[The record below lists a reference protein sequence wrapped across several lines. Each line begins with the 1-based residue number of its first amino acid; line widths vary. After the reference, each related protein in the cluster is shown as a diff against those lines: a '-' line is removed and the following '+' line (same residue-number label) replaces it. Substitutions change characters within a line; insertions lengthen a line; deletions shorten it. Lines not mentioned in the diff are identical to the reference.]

1 MNGWK
6 KCVYFFFFEQIIWKL
21 SLFFNLPW
29 YDCPSLFLVSVTWHA
44 KGLSWTHQ
52 RNLQSTSKVD
62 ACQAPWAVILHAFY
76 ICICV
81 LYGAVR
87 NGKLTNL
94 PLQIKIQKKKSFHV
108 ALHRGRYRKYQ
119 PRRTTTRFS
128 AVLFKLDF
136 YYTFVSNTNIIFIRT
151 SIFFS
156 SLKTRMVKFGV
167 RKEQ

>member
-94 PLQIKIQKKKSFHV
+94 PLQIKIQKKIIIPCRFASRSISKISAKTHHHSF
-108 ALHRGRYRKYQ
+108 Q
-119 PRRTTTRFS
+119 CC
-128 AVLFKLDF
+128 
-136 YYTFVSNTNIIFIRT
+136 FVQAGFLLYICF
-151 SIFFS
+151 
-156 SLKTRMVKFGV
+156 
-167 RKEQ
+167 